1 VSRCHRAGVNVNVW
15 TCDEPD
21 LIRQFARWGVAG
33 VCTNVPDV
41 ARRAVE
47 P

>member
-1 VSRCHRAGVNVNVW
+1 VTVNVW
-15 TCDEPD
+15 TCDDPD

-41 ARRAVE
+41 ARNALE
-47 P
+47 AD